1 MEEEF
6 VSSVYI
12 TILIDDI
19 KRKLK
24 SPIIRNLNPLINI
37 LTKYNRSQIR
47 KKKKKMA
54 NKNSTNKI
62 SIPISRKRDRHGRLG
77 LRKLCIFLIG
87 PGIQFSR
94 FTVKRP
100 RFTVVASIIIR
111 FVRESNPSRFLRR
124 TLQLTS

>member
-37 LTKYNRSQIR
+37 LAKYNRSQIR

-62 SIPISRKRDRHGRLG
+62 S
-77 LRKLCIFLIG
+77 
-87 PGIQFSR
+87 
-94 FTVKRP
+94 
-100 RFTVVASIIIR
+100 
-111 FVRESNPSRFLRR
+111 PSRVSE
-124 TLQLTS
+124 TDMDVSV